1 MSDNLSD
8 RQRREQ
14 GMAVRRAVLGD
25 DHVERAVACTSEF
38 TESFQDFITRTA
50 WGDIWSRPG
59 LDRQAR
65 SMITLTALL
74 ALGHHEELAMHVRA
88 ALRNGMTR
96 EEIGE
101 TFLHAAI
108 YAGVPAAN
116 SAFATAQQV
125 FADVDAGIPG
135 AEEEP
140 GS

>member
-1 MSDNLSD
+1 MTDNLSD

-25 DHVERAVACTSEF
+25 NHVQRAVARTSEF
-38 TESFQDFITRTA
+38 TEPFQDFITRTA

-59 LDRQAR
+59 LDRHAR

-74 ALGHHEELAMHVRA
+74 ALGHDEELAMHVRA

-116 SAFATAQQV
+116 SAFATAQRV
-125 FADVDAGIPG
+125 FADVDAEVSGSD
-135 AEEEP
+135 EEQ
-140 GS
+140 SR

>member
-8 RQRREQ
+8 RRRHEQ
-14 GMAVRRAVLGD
+14 GMAIRRAVLGD
-25 DHVERAVACTSEF
+25 DHVERAVAGASEF

-59 LDRQAR
+59 LDRRAR

-74 ALGHHEELAMHVRA
+74 ALGHYEELAIHVRA

-96 EEIGE
+96 AEIGE

-116 SAFATAQQV
+116 SAFATAQRV
-125 FADVDAGIPG
+125 FADVDAETSGTD
-135 AEEEP
+135 EEP
-140 GS
+140 SS

>member
-8 RQRREQ
+8 RQRHEQ

-25 DHVERAVACTSEF
+25 DYVERAVARTSEF
-38 TESFQDFITRTA
+38 TESFQDFLTRTA
-50 WGDIWSRPG
+50 WGDIWTRPG

-74 ALGHHEELAMHVRA
+74 ALGHYEELAAHVRG

-101 TFLHAAI
+101 TFLHAAV

-116 SAFATAQQV
+116 SAFATAQRV
-125 FADVDAGIPG
+125 FADLDAEISEAG
-135 AEEEP
+135 EE
-140 GS
+140 SSS

>member
-1 MSDNLSD
+1 MSDDLSD
-8 RQRREQ
+8 RQRLEQ

-25 DHVERAVACTSEF
+25 DHVELAAARTSKF

-59 LDRQAR
+59 LDGQAR

-74 ALGHHEELAMHVRA
+74 TLGHDEELALHVRA

-108 YAGVPAAN
+108 YAVPAAN
-116 SAFATAQQV
+116 SAFATAQRV
-125 FADVDAGIPG
+125 FAVDAEIP
-135 AEEEP
+135 AADEEP
-140 GS
+140 SS

>member
-8 RQRREQ
+8 RQRHEQ

-25 DHVERAVACTSEF
+25 DHVQRAVARTSEF
-38 TESFQDFITRTA
+38 AEPFQDFITRTA

-59 LDRQAR
+59 LDRHAR

-74 ALGHHEELAMHVRA
+74 ALGHDEELAMHVHA

-116 SAFATAQQV
+116 SAFATAQRV
-125 FADVDAGIPG
+125 FADVDAEISR
-135 AEEEP
+135 ADQEQ
-140 GS
+140 SQ

>member
-1 MSDNLSD
+1 VSDNLSD
-8 RQRREQ
+8 RQRHEQ
-14 GMAVRRAVLGD
+14 GMAVRREVLGD
-25 DHVERAVACTSEF
+25 DHVERAVARTSEF

-74 ALGHHEELAMHVRA
+74 ALGHYEELAMHVRA

-96 EEIGE
+96 EEISE

-116 SAFATAQQV
+116 SAFTTAQRV
-125 FADVDAGIPG
+125 FADVDAEISG
-135 AEEEP
+135 ADEEQ
-140 GS
+140 S

>member
-8 RQRREQ
+8 RQRHEQ
-14 GMAVRRAVLGD
+14 GMAVRRAVLCD
-25 DHVERAVACTSEF
+25 DHVQRAIAGASQF
-38 TESFQDFITRTA
+38 TEAFQDFITRSA
-50 WGDIWSRPG
+50 R
-59 LDRQAR
+59 AR

-74 ALGHHEELAMHVRA
+74 ALGHFEELATHVRA

-116 SAFATAQQV
+116 SAFATAQRV
-125 FADVDAGIPG
+125 FAEVDSENSLAD
-135 AEEEP
+135 EEP
-140 GS
+140 S